1 MMFSIL
7 TRLDCQPHTQCL
19 PTKKI
24 WQKIILFFFEKKEK
38 KGNFAAANIGE
49 KPESPQ
55 LHILLTNKTT
65 LL

>member
-1 MMFSIL
+1 
-7 TRLDCQPHTQCL
+7 L

-24 WQKIILFFFEKKEK
+24 WQKIILFSLKKKEK

-55 LHILLTNKTT
+55 LHILITNKTT

>member
-1 MMFSIL
+1 MFA
-7 TRLDCQPHTQCL
+7 H
-19 PTKKI
+19 KK
-24 WQKIILFFFEKKEK
+24 KLAENYSFFFEKKEK